1 MTRCWLSETHLAINP
16 LGQVGP
22 CCRYNGKTTC
32 IELGSQTI
40 NEVFNDP
47 KLLAIRENLK
57 NGIQVKECSKCW
69 FEEKGNNKQSMRQH
83 NNNEKD
89 FSILDN
95 LSIENRIHSLEIAF
109 SNHCNYKCRH
119 CDSLNSSK
127 WYKEDILLG
136 RPVNNKTLLEPDI
149 DNFNIEG
156 LKNLN
161 YVKLLGGEPLINK
174 NHDKFLKK
182 LDSMGI
188 LQNVFLEYV
197 TNGSVWP
204 SEEIV
209 NLWKKARKLR
219 IIISLD
225 DVEEQFD
232 YFRTDANFDIVKE
245 NISKFT
251 RLYLDNRKKVTLG
264 LHCVVNVLN
273 LRRMSYIVKY
283 MNYNFPHWQYTFDRI
298 KTPTFLKTS
307 QWSANSAKQQIKDL
321 NYIKDNT
328 FFNGP
333 KKRNIQNLIN
343 IIQSECTNDNT
354 NLEEFFKVN
363 NILDNS
369 RKTVLLDAHPYMEKY
384 YV

>member
-1 MTRCWLSETHLAINP
+1 MTRCWLAETHLAINP

-22 CCRYNGKTTC
+22 CCRHSGETTGVN
-32 IELGSQTI
+32 LGSQPI
-40 NEVFNDP
+40 SNIFEDPALVSIRND
-47 KLLAIRENLK
+47 LK
-57 NGIQVKECSKCW
+57 NGIQIKECSKCW
-69 FEEKGNNKQSMRQH
+69 FEEKNKNRQSMRQY
-83 NNNEKD
+83 NNAGKD
-89 FSILDN
+89 FSTLNN
-95 LSIENRIHSLEIAF
+95 LSPADRIHSLEIAF

-149 DNFNIEG
+149 DAFNIEG
-156 LKNLN
+156 LKNLTH
-161 YVKLLGGEPLINK
+161 VKLLGGEPLINK

-182 LDSMGI
+182 LNNMDI
-188 LQNVFLEYV
+188 LKNISLEYV
-197 TNGSVWP
+197 TNGSIWP
-204 SEEIV
+204 SDDIV

-232 YFRTDANFDIVKE
+232 YFRTDGNFNTVKNTLE
-245 NISKFT
+245 KFT
-251 RLYLDNRKKVTLG
+251 QLYLDNRKQVILG

-283 MNYNFPHWQYTFDRI
+283 MNYNLPHWQYTFDKI
-298 KTPTFLKTS
+298 KSPVYLRTS
-307 QWSANSAKQQIKDL
+307 QWSIDAAQQQLIDLEIIK
-321 NYIKDNT
+321 NNT

-343 IIQSECTNDNT
+343 IINHECVNKKTDLT
-354 NLEEFFKVN
+354 SFFQTN
-363 NILDNS
+363 NILDHS
-369 RKTVLLDAHPYMEKY
+369 RNTSLLDVHPYMEKY

>member
-16 LGQVGP
+16 AKQVGP
-22 CCRYNGKTTC
+22 CCRHSGRSTQ

-40 NEVFNDP
+40 DEVFNDSR
-47 KLLAIRENLK
+47 LLDIRENLK

-69 FEEKGNNKQSMRQH
+69 FEEKGNYRQSMRQY
-83 NNNEKD
+83 NNSKKD
-89 FSILDN
+89 FSVLDN
-95 LSIENRIHSLEIAF
+95 LSTENRIYSLEIAF

-119 CDSLNSSK
+119 CDSLSSSK

-136 RPVNNKTLLEPDI
+136 RPVKNETLLEPDI
-149 DNFNIEG
+149 DNFNIES

-161 YVKLLGGEPLINK
+161 HVKLLGGEPLINK
-174 NHDKFLKK
+174 NHNKFLKK
-182 LDSMGI
+182 LDNMGI

-197 TNGSVWP
+197 TNGSIWP
-204 SEEIV
+204 SDEIV
-209 NLWKKARKLR
+209 NLWKKTRKLR
-219 IIISLD
+219 IIVSLD

-232 YFRTDANFDIVKE
+232 YFRTGGNFNVVKE
-245 NISKFT
+245 NMSKFT
-251 RLYLDNRKKVTLG
+251 SLYLDNRKKVTLV

-273 LRRMSYIVKY
+273 LCRMSYIVKY
-283 MNYNFPHWQYTFDRI
+283 MDYNFPHWQYTFDRI

-307 QWSANSAKQQIKDL
+307 QWSADSAKQQIEDL
-321 NYIKDNT
+321 TYIKDTT

-343 IIQSECTNDNT
+343 IIQSECINENT
-354 NLEEFFKVN
+354 NLAEFFKIN
-363 NILDNS
+363 DILDNS
-369 RKTVLLDAHPYMEKY
+369 RGTVLFDVHPYMAKY